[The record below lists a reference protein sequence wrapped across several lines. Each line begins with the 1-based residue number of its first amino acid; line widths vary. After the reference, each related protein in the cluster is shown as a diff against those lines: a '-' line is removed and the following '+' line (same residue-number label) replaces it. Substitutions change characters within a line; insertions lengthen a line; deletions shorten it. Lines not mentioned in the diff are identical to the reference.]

1 MWRKQNPPHPC
12 TLSSDL
18 GEGVQGHQAPEFSVP
33 QGSAR
38 AGIAFPS
45 TGEKISSKNTPLLW
59 FSIKAHQR
67 ATGCGSEWRQRDGE
81 WTGWGGGQV
90 SAVETNCFRSR
101 REARG
106 QMPAIPRTHSPC
118 FRIRYINRCS
128 PPLRR
133 QILLLPNP
141 LPLPQ
146 PGPGC
151 LGYLSIS
158 ERDLGGGAGFKTSEG
173 LWV

>member
-12 TLSSDL
+12 VLSSDL

-45 TGEKISSKNTPLLW
+45 TGEKISFKNTPLLW

-81 WTGWGGGQV
+81 WKGGAGERSGNKLFSVQEGGEGQK
-90 SAVETNCFRSR
+90 
-101 REARG
+101 
-106 QMPAIPRTHSPC
+106 PAIPRTHSPR

-151 LGYLSIS
+151 LGYLGIS
-158 ERDLGGGAGFKTSEG
+158 ETDLGGGAGFKTSEG